1 MEEFMNDVIKA
12 LKMKLGEGYRIFP
25 KEQRK
30 NNELVL
36 YGVAT
41 HLSCPQINLID
52 CHGISRYNGISLK
65 KEKVPEHLL
74 ST

>member
-12 LKMKLGEGYRIFP
+12 LEMKLGEGYRIFP

-36 YGVAT
+36 YGICI
-41 HLSCPQINLID
+41 HKENES
-52 CHGISRYNGISLK
+52 ISPVVSISPTSPPVSWCRYAIW
-65 KEKVPEHLL
+65 
-74 ST
+74 TT

>member
-12 LKMKLGEGYRIFP
+12 LEMKLGEGYRIFP

-36 YGVAT
+36 YGICIHKAVSDT
-41 HLSCPQINLID
+41 HLTLPTT
-52 CHGISRYNGISLK
+52 SR
-65 KEKVPEHLL
+65 V
-74 ST
+74 

>member
-12 LKMKLGEGYRIFP
+12 LEMKLGEGYRILP

-36 YGVAT
+36 YGICIHKENESMSYTGWAWK
-41 HLSCPQINLID
+41 SCLQKMPAIPLI
-52 CHGISRYNGISLK
+52 S
-65 KEKVPEHLL
+65 